1 MSRNMKIAGV
11 AALAG
16 IMLAVVAVEAL
27 RPPGDM
33 PLDAIL
39 PLLDDGEAHTLLAR
53 ELERCAT
60 LSMPDRDCETA
71 WAENRRRF
79 FGREAVTP
87 EPGEDASLPAAY
99 NSAGSDDSRANEA
112 IRPELPGKFVPT
124 DPAGSIAP

>member
-1 MSRNMKIAGV
+1 MSRNKKIAGV

-60 LSMPDRDCETA
+60 LTMPDSGCEAA
-71 WAENRRRF
+71 WAANRRRF
-79 FGREAVTP
+79 FRQGDAQDKTP
-87 EPGEDASLPAAY
+87 
-99 NSAGSDDSRANEA
+99 
-112 IRPELPGKFVPT
+112 
-124 DPAGSIAP
+124 